1 MEYIRV
7 KKFII
12 IYFFIALL
20 TDCVLANDYK
30 YILHDSC
37 INALYNPA
45 VICFKNTDI
54 SVVRTPQGI
63 ILTFELINP
72 EQEFYCLSEN
82 MIEKMSKIEYFL
94 AKIKN
99 PVIIEV
105 HIEDPFPNRPYGL
118 KNWEVSTVIA
128 NNVEKEFR
136 RSDKNIR
143 DRLHSVGYGEFLPKN
158 TSNNGGKLLNRIDI
172 IILCKISGE

>member
-1 MEYIRV
+1 MFAYDYEYI
-7 KKFII
+7 
-12 IYFFIALL
+12 L
-20 TDCVLANDYK
+20 NDE
-30 YILHDSC
+30 C
-37 INALYNPA
+37 INALYASAKISLYNKNIFIDRDARGIVLSFEIKNPSEE
-45 VICFKNTDI
+45 IE
-54 SVVRTPQGI
+54 R
-63 ILTFELINP
+63 
-72 EQEFYCLSEN
+72 LSERTIN
-82 MIEKMSKIEYFL
+82 YISKIQVFL

-136 RSDKNIR
+136 RLDKNIR